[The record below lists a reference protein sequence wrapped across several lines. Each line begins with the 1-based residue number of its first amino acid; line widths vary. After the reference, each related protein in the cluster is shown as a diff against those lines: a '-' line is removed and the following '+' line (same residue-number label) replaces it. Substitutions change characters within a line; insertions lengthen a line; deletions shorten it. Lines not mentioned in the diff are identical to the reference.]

1 MTNDEMELFRGSG
14 NVFED
19 FGYPDAEVRQAKAL
33 LAAEIIKVLDAE
45 SLSTRQ
51 AEARTGI
58 AHAEFSRIRNV
69 KLERFTLDRLLTI
82 LDKLGQHVELNVT
95 VTPRVKGPTDRSALS
110 P

>member
-1 MTNDEMELFRGSG
+1 MNDDTELVRGSG
-14 NVFED
+14 NVFRD

-33 LAAEIIKVLDAE
+33 LAAEIIKVLDRQ

-69 KLERFTLDRLLTI
+69 KLQRFTFERLLTI
-82 LDKLGQHVELNVT
+82 LDKLGQDVELSVT
-95 VTPRVKGPTDRSALS
+95 VTPRLKGRELDSAS
-110 P
+110 RP

>member
-1 MTNDEMELFRGSG
+1 MKSNDMELIRGSG
-14 NVFED
+14 NVFRD

-33 LAAEIIKVLDAE
+33 LAAEIVKVLDAQG
-45 SLSTRQ
+45 LSTRQ

-82 LDKLGQHVELNVT
+82 LDKLGQNVELSVT
-95 VTPRVKGPTDRSALS
+95 VTPRMKDRPADGVLH